1 MIQAFVSNVLPKLG
15 FKTLLRMSRPP
26 LWLSFDREGD
36 AIHVI
41 FEEAKKSD
49 KTNLE
54 KDDIIV
60 TKRGKKVINITILN

>member
-1 MIQAFVSNVLPKLG
+1 MIQAFVGNVLPKLG
-15 FKTLLRMSRPP
+15 FKTLLGMSRPP